1 MRERKQQILQTAIE
15 IIADEGYA
23 SLSMRAL
30 ARASGMKLGA
40 LQYHFRT
47 WDEMLRAL
55 VGYIAL
61 KYRRSFEL
69 LKSDDASPGIREIV
83 TFIADDSAGDS
94 LLGDRLWPQLWAMM
108 QVEPLVADLVDEIY
122 AEYMRILEKVL
133 EDAASHAPRT
143 EALCLMSLLEGST
156 LFMGRG
162 RPWQGEANA
171 VRDTVLEFI
180 EVKYGGNLEHD
191 TIT

>member
-55 VGYIAL
+55 VGYIAAE
-61 KYRRSFEL
+61 YRRSFEL
-69 LKSDDASPGIREIV
+69 LTSDDASPGIREII
-83 TFIADDSAGDS
+83 TFIADDSAGNS
-94 LLGDRLWPQLWAMM
+94 LLGDKLWPQLWAMM
-108 QVEPLVADLVDEIY
+108 QVEPLVADLVDQIY
-122 AEYMRILEKVL
+122 AEYMQILERVL
-133 EDAASHAPRT
+133 EDAASLAPRT

-162 RPWQGEANA
+162 RPWQGDANA

-180 EVKYGGNLEHD
+180 DVKYGGEP
-191 TIT
+191 

>member
-1 MRERKQQILQTAIE
+1 MSERKQQILQTAIE

-55 VGYIAL
+55 VGYIAAE
-61 KYRRSFEL
+61 YRRSFEL
-69 LKSDDASPGIREIV
+69 LTSDDASPGIREIV

-108 QVEPLVADLVDEIY
+108 QVELLVANLVDEIY
-122 AEYMRILEKVL
+122 AEYMQILEKAL
-133 EDAASHAPRT
+133 EDAASLAPRT

-162 RPWQGEANA
+162 RPWQGEASA

-180 EVKYGGNLEHD
+180 DIKYGGNLEHD

>member
-1 MRERKQQILQTAIE
+1 MSERKQQILQAAIE

-55 VGYIAL
+55 VGYIAAE
-61 KYRRSFEL
+61 YQRSFEL
-69 LKSDDASPGIREIV
+69 LTSDDDSPGIREIV
-83 TFIADDSAGDS
+83 TFIVDDTAGDS

-122 AEYMRILEKVL
+122 SEYMQILEKAL
-133 EDAASHAPRT
+133 EDATSLAPRT
-143 EALCLMSLLEGST
+143 DALFLMSLLEGST

-162 RPWQGEANA
+162 RPWEGDANA

-180 EVKYGGNLEHD
+180 DARYGEKS
-191 TIT
+191 